1 MPVRSWWYPGV
12 AEVVVCAL
20 PCSEHL
26 SQGSSALA
34 DVLLAVL
41 VRGFALQDVAVGWG
55 LLSHQVA
62 PCPQYSAGTM
72 RIPAHGG
79 LAV

>member
-26 SQGSSALA
+26 SQGSSALV

-55 LLSHQVA
+55 LLSHQLA
-62 PCPQYSAGTM
+62 PVLSTVLGRCVFLLMG
-72 RIPAHGG
+72 
-79 LAV
+79 V

>member
-1 MPVRSWWYPGV
+1 MCGDAR
-12 AEVVVCAL
+12 EVLVV
-20 PCSEHL
+20 PWG
-26 SQGSSALA
+26 GSSALA

-55 LLSHQVA
+55 LLSHQLA